1 MVTDEIQELLEG
13 TMRDDRMA
21 ELLHTLSVSP
31 EKRRAFREYLT
42 LNREIEEDRSAS
54 ALTLGEDAALWE
66 SIAAAGA
73 VGTTVA
79 TTAGRSI
86 GIWIGRAAA
95 LLAVGVAGYLLGSQ
109 TTGTTTIVRQETGAP
124 VAARSTRSDLTQPGA
139 AGSTSGAHAAPSSRT
154 VAPITA
160 NVPPAG
166 STSVTSQ
173 RPTSH
178 NLASHSATP
187 RSTSMLAAG
196 STRHAAGS
204 SGSSTNGPAG
214 PSDGRIE
221 SAQQMFDALGSGSS
235 WSPERWAAPTIVEQ
249 KPVDAA
255 DGKQTSPAAAAI
267 DTSKSAPAAALMR
280 KMPEDI
286 PFEGVE
292 PEAPTS
298 TLFRNGFEAS
308 FSEHNG
314 FLPQTPSGT
323 ENPDRSFAY
332 RTLDLSYRLN
342 GGMIG
347 FGARIG
353 YGTFSHVTL
362 EAKPVTVSDFNGL
375 PADAQIFVGRVTATE
390 QVITEA
396 FVNYR
401 HPLFE
406 RFALELEASIG
417 RSKSH
422 QQGAVDMSLVGF
434 LTESIGLQLGGG
446 AGTYWY
452 NSDAMQAEALS
463 SVQSG
468 NAAIDANVRPKYQG
482 IMLLAH
488 YGIFYRF

>member
-31 EKRRAFREYLT
+31 EKRRAFREHLT
-42 LNREIEEDRSAS
+42 LNREIKEDRNAS

-79 TTAGRSI
+79 TTAGHSV
-86 GIWIGRAAA
+86 GIWIGRVAA
-95 LLAVGVAGYLLGSQ
+95 LLAVGFAGYLLGSQ

-124 VAARSTRSDLTQPGA
+124 VAARSTSSDLTQPSTA
-139 AGSTSGAHAAPSSRT
+139 ASTSGAHAAPSGRT

-160 NVPPAG
+160 SVPPAG

-173 RPTSH
+173 SPTSPS
-178 NLASHSATP
+178 LTSRGATP
-187 RSTSMLAAG
+187 RSTSMLAGA
-196 STRHAAGS
+196 TRRAAGS
-204 SGSSTNGPAG
+204 SGGSTNGPAG
-214 PSDGRIE
+214 TRDGQIE

-249 KPVDAA
+249 KPVDAS
-255 DGKQTSPAAAAI
+255 DGKQTSPAATPAI
-267 DTSKSAPAAALMR
+267 DTSKSDPAAALIR

-292 PEAPTS
+292 PAAPTS

-314 FLPQTPSGT
+314 FLAKTPSGT
-323 ENPDRSFAY
+323 VNPDRSFGY

-342 GGMIG
+342 SGMIG

-353 YGTFSHVTL
+353 YGTFSRVTV
-362 EAKPVTVSDFNGL
+362 EAKPMTISNFNGL
-375 PADAQIFVGRVTATE
+375 SDAQIFESRVTATE
-390 QVITEA
+390 LVITEA

-417 RSKSH
+417 RSKFH
-422 QQGAVDMSLVGF
+422 QLGAVDMSLVGF
-434 LTESIGLQLGGG
+434 LTENIGLQLGGG

-452 NSDAMQAEALS
+452 NTDKMQADALNS
-463 SVQSG
+463 AQNGTVG
-468 NAAIDANVRPKYQG
+468 IDNNVWSKYRG